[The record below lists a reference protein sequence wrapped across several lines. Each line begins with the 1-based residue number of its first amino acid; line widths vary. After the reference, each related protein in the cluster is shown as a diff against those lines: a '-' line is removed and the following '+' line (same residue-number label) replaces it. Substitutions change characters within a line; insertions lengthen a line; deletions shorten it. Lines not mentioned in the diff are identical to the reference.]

1 MREIAA
7 RDAKNRFGQLLDT
20 SQRTP
25 VLLTRKGRGVS
36 VVMSVEQY
44 ERLRGAAW
52 ERLTAAM
59 DALGQEASANALT
72 PADLKALLA
81 DES

>member
-7 RDAKNRFGQLLDT
+7 REAKNRFGHLLDA
-20 SQRTP
+20 SQRAP

-59 DALGQEASANALT
+59 DALGEEASGNALT
-72 PADLKALLA
+72 PSVLNALLA
-81 DES
+81 DDS